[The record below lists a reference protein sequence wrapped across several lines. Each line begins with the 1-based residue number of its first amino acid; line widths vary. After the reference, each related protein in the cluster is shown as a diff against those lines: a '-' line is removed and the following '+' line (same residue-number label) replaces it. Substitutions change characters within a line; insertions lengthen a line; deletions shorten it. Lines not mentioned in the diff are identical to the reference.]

1 MGLEDWLSKKIKE
14 EAEEKI
20 QKFEELGDIFRER
33 KEELGEIIED
43 GIKDIVIPSIKKLGI
58 KKFRKK
64 TSDFIRTVSDSEL
77 KRGDVIGVH
86 RGIYDHYGIY
96 IGNSEVIHYSNEESD
111 FGVDFSYISI
121 HQAPLSRFKD
131 GADNVFVV
139 DFEAYRDYVENS
151 EADDFEGLGKLLSLN
166 PIPGGGLGKL
176 PSLNPIP
183 GEGPGKLL
191 SFGNEKDKENAF
203 DILFGNEKITLYSPE
218 KTVERAESR
227 LGERDYNIATNN
239 CEHFATWCKTGK
251 SKSSQVEKFLE
262 GIGSVIVSPKS

>member
-1 MGLEDWLSKKIKE
+1 MGWDDVFDKLKEIKE

-20 QKFEELGDIFRER
+20 QKFAELGDIFRES
-33 KEELGEIIED
+33 KEELDEIIED
-43 GIKDIVIPSIKKLGI
+43 GIKEIVVPSIKKPRI

-64 TSDFIRTVSDSEL
+64 TSDFIYTVADSEL

-86 RGIYDHYGIY
+86 RKNPLYDYDHYGIY
-96 IGNSEVIHYSNEESD
+96 IGNGEVIHYSNEEEGSD

-151 EADDFEGLGKLLSLN
+151 EADDFEGLGKL
-166 PIPGGGLGKL
+166 

-218 KTVERAESR
+218 ETVERAESR
-227 LGERDYNIATNN
+227 LGERAYNIATNN
-239 CEHFATWCKTGK
+239 CEHFAVWCKTGK
-251 SKSSQVEKFLE
+251 SESSQVKKFLE
-262 GIGSVIVSPKS
+262 GIGSVIVISPMS